1 MLLLS
6 YMSKCSTVFSTAAAP
21 GNVLIVV
28 LALCPNVHVYIEP
41 TAAAE
46 SGKQGRWGWL
56 TG

>member
-41 TAAAE
+41 TAE
-46 SGKQGRWGWL
+46 NKDDGVGWL